1 MSEFSADWLHLRE
14 PYDLAARGRAAAD
27 LDLAGWVPSLPRCHG
42 PGLRVLDLGC
52 GTGASLRALAP
63 LLGAGQRWQV
73 SDHDAELLAQWPQVL
88 SQWAGQHGHRL
99 TSSDETLEIAG
110 AGFDACVQRH
120 ALDLA
125 QGLPALPW
133 HETDLVTASA
143 LLDLVSADWLAQLV
157 GCCQR
162 AGASALLALS
172 VDGRM
177 VWTPQDAADPT
188 VREHFEQH
196 QRGDKG
202 FGPALGP
209 SAPAQARALFERAGY
224 TVRTGRSDWQVQ
236 DATMQRA
243 LIDGIAA
250 AAIQQDPGAAP
261 AISAWRGRRL
271 AQAGQCTLQIG
282 HQDLI
287 ASAPRG
293 SSV

>member
-1 MSEFSADWLHLRE
+1 MSGFSADWLRLRE
-14 PYDLAARGRAAAD
+14 PFDIAARAQAAAD
-27 LDLAGWVPSLPRCHG
+27 LDLAGWVPRLPRCKD
-42 PGLRVLDLGC
+42 PGLQVLDLGC

-73 SDHDAELLAQWPQVL
+73 FDHDAELLAQWPQVL
-88 SQWAGQHGHRL
+88 SPWAEQHGHRL
-99 TSSDETLEIAG
+99 TPSAQTLEIAG
-110 AGFDACVQRH
+110 AGFDVCVQRH
-120 ALDLA
+120 TLDLA
-125 QGLPALPW
+125 QDLAALPW

-162 AGASALLALS
+162 TGASALLALS

-177 VWTPQDAADPT
+177 VWTPQDAADPM
-188 VREHFEQH
+188 VRERFEQH

-209 SAPAQARALFERAGY
+209 SAPAQGRALFERAGY
-224 TVRTGRSDWQVQ
+224 AVRTGRSDWQVR

-243 LIDGIAA
+243 LIDGIAS
-250 AAIQQDPGAAP
+250 AAIEQDSNAAP
-261 AISAWRGRRL
+261 ALNAWRERRL
-271 AQAGQCTLQIG
+271 AQAGRCTLQIG

-293 SSV
+293 SSA